1 MWRRLFKTSSLPL
14 LVAGICFSQVPRLP
28 ATASSSIE
36 ILLPPGLS
44 SERFFVRYLVTGG
57 GIGGWIPPRPNVS
70 SYTIRMTNEGHST
83 ARIRALLYYP
93 GCAIQ
98 TFDLPVSDQ
107 SSQQYSFVCQSLPNI
122 EIAGR
127 LARSDRLY
135 GRTFRLEARY
145 VARWAQSF
153 LGLDDEI
160 LTFIP
165 IGEIADISSSGE
177 FRLSL
182 PDLSEDALAGSPDNP
197 GELQIWAREAV
208 TERPVAQLIPEG
220 LKLEKTRMGG
230 LKIQSRYPSEIVFT
244 PCATNNARVH
254 DAIGFALRP
263 GPEDTCDR

>member
-14 LVAGICFSQVPRLP
+14 LVAGTCFSQVPRLP
-28 ATASSSIE
+28 ATTSSSIE
-36 ILLPPGLS
+36 ILLSPGIS

-57 GIGGWIPPRPNVS
+57 GIGDWIQPRPNVS
-70 SYTIRMTNEGHST
+70 SYTIRMTNEGHSA

-107 SSQQYSFVCQSLPNI
+107 GSQQYSFVCQSLPNI
-122 EIAGR
+122 EITGT
-127 LARSDRLY
+127 LVRSDRLY
-135 GRTFRLEARY
+135 GRKVRLQARY
-145 VARWAQSF
+145 IARWAQSF

-165 IGEIADISSSGE
+165 IGESADISRSGE

-182 PDLSEDALAGSPDNP
+182 PDLSEDALAGSPDNT
-197 GELQIWAREAV
+197 GELQIWARDAV
-208 TERPVAQLIPEG
+208 TQALVAQLVPEG
-220 LKLEKTRMGG
+220 LKREKTRMGG
-230 LKIQSRYPSEIVFT
+230 LKIQSRYPPEIVFT
-244 PCATNNARVH
+244 PCATNNAQVR

-263 GPEDTCDR
+263 SRDDTCDR